1 MEIAPQM
8 NLILTVTLQQ
18 VQMPQMLPRLRPR
31 EAASPQVVLR
41 LESPACFLSKPG
53 VSPTHPVHSLEDFQH
68 HGAPPWLML
77 MEIQFLE
84 IGVTAL

>member
-8 NLILTVTLQQ
+8 NLILTVTLQK
-18 VQMPQMLPRLRPR
+18 VQMLLMLPRLKPR
-31 EAASPQVVLR
+31 EAASPQEVLR
-41 LESPACFLSKPG
+41 LEFPACFPSKPE
-53 VSPTHPVHSLEDFQH
+53 VSPTHLAHSLEDFQH
-68 HGAPPWLML
+68 PGAPPWLML